1 MVFHD
6 RPLSGPQRGALRT
19 SRTGYVRVTYGVAY
33 GAWYGLRT
41 VLGPYVARRTVRR
54 TDPNFFKI
62 KTPKPGSNPQSP
74 LETRRREAALR
85 TTEGKG
91 GGHRGPRRLLTAPLP
106 SQCPEAGIKAENW
119 WNQKGSEATKIKAAW
134 VLDKKKR
141 SASVSSAEE
150 PTAKRHMAT
159 AAAPAAGV
167 GGACARC

>member
-1 MVFHD
+1 MALCSLYFGEYKLD
-6 RPLSGPQRGALRT
+6 LTQRGALRT
-19 SRTGYVRVTYGVAY
+19 SRTGNVRVTYGVAY
-33 GAWYGLRT
+33 GVWYGLRT
-41 VLGPYVARRTVRR
+41 VLGPYVARRTARR

-62 KTPKPGSNPQSP
+62 QTPKPGSNPQSP
-74 LETRRREAALR
+74 LETRRREVKELHAEGEAAFVKE
-85 TTEGKG
+85 T
-91 GGHRGPRRLLTAPLP
+91 
-106 SQCPEAGIKAENW
+106 GIKAENW